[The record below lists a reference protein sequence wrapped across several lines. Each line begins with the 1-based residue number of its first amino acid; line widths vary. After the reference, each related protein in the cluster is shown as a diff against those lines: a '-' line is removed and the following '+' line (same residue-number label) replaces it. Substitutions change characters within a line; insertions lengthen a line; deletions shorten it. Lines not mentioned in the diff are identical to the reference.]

1 MHRTV
6 VHLNDADPTKIQAV
20 LQNVTNLYTALGP
33 DLQVELVAHGPG
45 IAVATEPVGELLPG
59 LLEAGLQVRVCQN
72 TLTARGLTPDRIHPE
87 ATVVPSGMAHLV
99 IRQSEGWS
107 YLHP

>member
-6 VHLNDADPTKIQAV
+6 VHLNEADPSKIQAV
-20 LQNVTNLYTALGP
+20 LQNLTNLYAALGP
-33 DLQVELVAHGPG
+33 DLRVELVAHGPG
-45 IAVATEPVGELLPG
+45 IAVATESAGELLTG
-59 LLEAGLQVRVCQN
+59 LLESGLQLCVCQN
-72 TLTARGLTPDRIHPE
+72 TLTARGLTPERIHPQ
-87 ATVVPSGMAHLV
+87 ATIVPSGVAQLV